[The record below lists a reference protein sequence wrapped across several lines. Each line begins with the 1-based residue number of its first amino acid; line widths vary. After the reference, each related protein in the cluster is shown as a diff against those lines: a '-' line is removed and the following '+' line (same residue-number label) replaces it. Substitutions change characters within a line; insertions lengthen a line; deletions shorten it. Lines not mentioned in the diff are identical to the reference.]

1 MRKAT
6 SRLATFLTIRT
17 SDMGKD
23 KKKKVKYIDDGR
35 TIADMSP
42 LYGNRPKQNENRSDA
57 PKGAFGFRPGH
68 TPKDWAKTYWAA
80 LKLNLLPM
88 FITIGII
95 CAAFGIL
102 YLLLEL
108 AS

>member
-1 MRKAT
+1 
-6 SRLATFLTIRT
+6 
-17 SDMGKD
+17 MGKD

-42 LYGNRPKQNENRSDA
+42 LYGNRAKSSEKQSDA

-68 TPKDWAKTYWAA
+68 TPKDWAKTYWEAV
-80 LKLNLLPM
+80 KLNLMPM
-88 FITIGII
+88 FVTIGII
-95 CAAFGIL
+95 CVAFGIL